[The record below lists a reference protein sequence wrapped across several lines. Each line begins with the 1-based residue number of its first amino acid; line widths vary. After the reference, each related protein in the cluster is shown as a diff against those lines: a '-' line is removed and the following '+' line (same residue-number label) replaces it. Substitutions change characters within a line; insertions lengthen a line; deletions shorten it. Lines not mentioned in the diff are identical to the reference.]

1 MDIND
6 LITAV
11 AIALVWY
18 GGYKFGQQVA
28 IARMLKSIMQDPDT
42 IQRAIEQWKA
52 SQKLPDTQGQF
63 QVEQVGSAWY
73 VYSQEGQ
80 FLAQAQT
87 EAEAV
92 ELAKKRGAV

>member
-1 MDIND
+1 MDINEV
-6 LITAV
+6 ITALALV
-11 AIALVWY
+11 LVWY

-42 IQRAIEQWKA
+42 IQRAIEQWKL
-52 SQKLPDTQGQF
+52 SQKEPRSQGQF

-73 VYSQEGQ
+73 VYGQEGQ

-87 EAEAV
+87 QAEALD
-92 ELAKKRGAV
+92 LAKKRHAV